1 MAENTSEAMSM
12 ATPVVSAPNRKA
24 LSSGSTATQ
33 TMDAEK
39 MSSIHSA
46 PQTAAATPTA
56 ATAMPM
62 IEALPDCPPQLKSR
76 PAAAL
81 QRTLR

>member
-1 MAENTSEAMSM
+1 M
-12 ATPVVSAPNRKA
+12 VSAPNRKA

-39 MSSIHSA
+39 MPSIHSA

-62 IEALPDCPPQLKSR
+62 IEVLPVRFSTLG
-76 PAAAL
+76 PAPANTANAPKK
-81 QRTLR
+81 TIW